1 MGSISI
7 QFHALRDE
15 INVMVREMNACGG
28 VNLTFMGGSPFH
40 VWPWRGDDHE
50 IVDPNVSHVA
60 FTLYPVTHSYSSR
73 YDFLMSNPNALILN
87 IGALTSEGLHESWLS
102 CKTDDDESLK
112 KWKSLASII
121 KKKTLAGATAFDLKS
136 GESCV
141 VKNHR
146 YTVGAQDLSKSQVEI
161 LPIAGSARYRLGS

>member
-1 MGSISI
+1 MGGILI

-15 INVMVREMNACGG
+15 INMMVGEMSTSEG
-28 VNLTFMGGSPFH
+28 VILTFMGGSPFH
-40 VWPWRGDDHE
+40 VWTWRGDDQE
-50 IVDPNVSHVA
+50 IADPNVSHVA
-60 FTLYPVTHSYSSR
+60 FTLYPVQHDYSSK
-73 YDFLMSNPNALILN
+73 YDFLTSNPNALVLN
-87 IGALTSEGLHESWLS
+87 IGALTSKGLNESWLS

-121 KKKTLAGATAFDLKS
+121 KKKTLAGATAFDPKS

-146 YTVGAQDLSKSQVEI
+146 YTIGARELSKSQVEI

>member
-15 INVMVREMNACGG
+15 INVMVREMSAREG
-28 VNLTFMGGSPFH
+28 VHLTFMGGSPFH
-40 VWPWRGDDHE
+40 VWTWRGDDQE

-60 FTLYPVTHSYSSR
+60 FTLYPVTNGYSSR
-73 YDFLMSNPNALILN
+73 YDFLMSNSNALILD
-87 IGALTSEGLHESWLS
+87 IGALTSDGLQESWLS

-121 KKKTLAGATAFDLKS
+121 KKKTLTGAVAFNPIS
-136 GESCV
+136 RESSV

-146 YTVGAQDLSKSQVEI
+146 YTIGAQELSKSKVDI
-161 LPIAGSARYRLGS
+161 LPVAGFVRYRLGS